1 MGKFLFL
8 LCLLLVP
15 LAEASADE
23 AEDKYQALLKAAQA
37 DPANADWQALRFAY
51 AETPEFNVASDPE
64 GDDRKAI
71 YEAFEV
77 GDYKKALAAAKAV
90 IARAF
95 VDLQAHRYAAV
106 AYKHLNNPAGLDS
119 EMRIASGLMD
129 SIMTG
134 DGLSP
139 GAAFTVISVNEE
151 YELLHSLGLQ
161 VTKQA
166 LITTEGHS
174 YDLMSTIDADG
185 KAQDYYFLID
195 RVLAAEAKQL
205 QPSP

>member
-1 MGKFLFL
+1 MRKVL
-8 LCLLLVP
+8 LLACLLFVP
-15 LAEASADE
+15 LGQAFANE

-37 DPANADWQALRFAY
+37 NPAGADWQALRFAY
-51 AETPEFNVASDPE
+51 SETPAFDIANDPE

-71 YEAFEV
+71 YAAFDA
-77 GDYKKALAAAKAV
+77 GDFETALARAKAV
-90 IARAF
+90 IARDF

-106 AYKHLNNPAGLDS
+106 AYKHLNNAAGVDS
-119 EMRIASGLMD
+119 EMGIAVGLMK

-134 DGLSP
+134 DGLSS
-139 GAAFTVISVNEE
+139 GTAFSVISVNEE

-166 LITTEGHS
+166 LITTEGHR
-174 YDLMSTIDADG
+174 YDLMSTVDADG